1 MLHELALPTWRPA
14 GMERATSGL
23 GTRRIGAVTANQIRA
38 NARAKPTRF
47 QDEVAITWAEAPT
60 DAGEQLMR
68 QISEFSPGLRVAA
81 LAETMASIKGLERP
95 VVLWRSADE
104 AHRLPSLSTP
114 ELLYTAFTR
123 TTCLLIINL
132 EPGTSDLVQ
141 RLVTAL
147 SPEHLL
153 FWDNRAMNTFDD
165 WKRELQAT

>member
-1 MLHELALPTWRPA
+1 
-14 GMERATSGL
+14 MERATSGL